1 MRSAGGKGRFV
12 MHATRTASG
21 LMLQE
26 KALYHQVHPLKLA
39 TDISA
44 QVVSTYFF
52 WVHSLAL
59 GLLTMLVPPIL
70 MSALLLTTLDFAWIR
85 DSAVGRYLKRA
96 MTPAMQAV
104 RLAGTLPI
112 IFGAWYHLP
121 WLIALGLSIILFG
134 WLRGLLFR

>member
-1 MRSAGGKGRFV
+1 
-12 MHATRTASG
+12 MHAARTASS
-21 LMLQE
+21 LTLQE
-26 KALYHQVHPLKLA
+26 KALYHQIHPLKLA

-44 QVVSTYFF
+44 QVVSSYFF

-59 GLLTMLVPPIL
+59 GLVTMLVPPIL
-70 MSALLLTTLDFAWIR
+70 MSALLLNTLDFAWIR

-121 WLIALGLSIILFG
+121 WLIALGIPIILFG
-134 WLRGLLFR
+134 WLRGLLFRTKA

>member
-1 MRSAGGKGRFV
+1 MN
-12 MHATRTASG
+12 ATRTAGG
-21 LMLQE
+21 LTLQE

-52 WVHSLAL
+52 WVHNLAL
-59 GLLTMLVPPIL
+59 GLVTMLVPPIV
-70 MSALLLTTLDFAWIR
+70 MSALLLNTLNFTWIR
-85 DSAVGRYLKRA
+85 DSAVGRYLKRS

-121 WLIALGLSIILFG
+121 WLIALGVAVILFG
-134 WLRGLLFR
+134 WLRGLILRTRA

>member
-1 MRSAGGKGRFV
+1 MN
-12 MHATRTASG
+12 ATRTAGG
-21 LMLQE
+21 LTLQE

-59 GLLTMLVPPIL
+59 GLVTMFVPPI
-70 MSALLLTTLDFAWIR
+70 MISALLLNTLDFTWIR
-85 DSAVGRYLKRA
+85 DSAVGRYLKRS

-112 IFGAWYHLP
+112 VFGAWYHLP
-121 WLIALGLSIILFG
+121 WLIALGLAVILFG
-134 WLRGLLFR
+134 WLRGLIFRAKA

>member
-1 MRSAGGKGRFV
+1 

-21 LMLQE
+21 LTLEE

-39 TDISA
+39 TDITA
-44 QVVSTYFF
+44 QVVSTYYF

-59 GLLTMLVPPIL
+59 GLVTMLVPPIL

-85 DSAVGRYLKRA
+85 DSAVGRYLKRS
-96 MTPAMQAV
+96 MTPAMQTV

-112 IFGAWYHLP
+112 IFGAWYHVP
-121 WLIALGLSIILFG
+121 WLIALGIPIILFG
-134 WLRGLLFR
+134 WLRGLLFRSQG

>member
-1 MRSAGGKGRFV
+1 MNAARTAGGL
-12 MHATRTASG
+12 T
-21 LMLQE
+21 LQE

-52 WVHSLAL
+52 WVHNLAL
-59 GLLTMLVPPIL
+59 GLVTMLVPPIV
-70 MSALLLTTLDFAWIR
+70 MSALLLNTLNFTWIR
-85 DSAVGRYLKRA
+85 DSAVGRYLKRS

-121 WLIALGLSIILFG
+121 WLIALGGAVILFG
-134 WLRGLLFR
+134 WLRGLIFRTGA